1 MPFIDASLSSF
12 ERAIAAPLA
21 AAGVLSIS
29 TVREPVE
36 SRVDRFVSLTRAA
49 DAALAQIEALE
60 VEKAR
65 LEGRLVDAYATL
77 HTIQEQQH
85 AGAALV
91 GHNGVVPVSVSQVV
105 TQEIALATGVGAGE
119 VSRRLT
125 LATAPRRHRVVRA
138 ALRRGDVS
146 LARALQVVSEA
157 SALPDE
163 AMPALEET
171 VLAPGRDGHAPSQR
185 TFTTRLRRCV
195 RSADARGQ
203 EERRVSAAA
212 SRTVYGRLTE
222 DGLGTLTVV
231 APAERV
237 VAILDRADQ
246 VARSVRA
253 AGDERT
259 LEQLRCDVVC
269 DLLIHGW
276 PTAGLRSADTATA
289 GSAAVGGT
297 VAQGSPA
304 AFGGDSDR
312 VGTVAQGPAGPGT
325 GDGPVAIGPG
335 DWGRAPEARVWI
347 VVPFE
352 VAAGLSDAA
361 CEIPGHGWV
370 TAAHAREIMIAQGSV
385 WQRLA
390 VDVDTGR
397 ALELSTDRYAPTRA
411 MVDHVRA
418 VDGVCRGPGCE
429 VPAHRCDLDHEI
441 PWPRG
446 RTEVGNLHA
455 KHRSC
460 HNTKTA
466 RLWHSAPAP
475 DDGLRWTTLAGRD
488 YVTYPKDWRAALRAA
503 DTDRRARHPE
513 LDHEPPRRDDPPPF

>member
-1 MPFIDASLSSF
+1 MPFIDVSLSPLERATAASLT
-12 ERAIAAPLA
+12 
-21 AAGVLSIS
+21 AAGVLSVS
-29 TVREPVE
+29 AAGEAVGT
-36 SRVDRFVSLTRAA
+36 RVDRFVSLARAA

-65 LEGRLVDAYATL
+65 LEGRLVDAYAALTS
-77 HTIQEQQH
+77 IQEQQH

-91 GHNGVVPVSVSQVV
+91 GHNGVVPVSVSQIV
-105 TQEIALATGVGAGE
+105 TQEIALATGVGVGE
-119 VSRRLT
+119 VSRRLA
-125 LATAPRRHRVVRA
+125 LATAPRRHRVMRA

-146 LARALQVVSEA
+146 LARALQVVSET

-163 AMPALEET
+163 VMPALEEAL
-171 VLAPGRDGHAPSQR
+171 LAPGRDGHAPSQR

-203 EERRVSAAA
+203 EELRLSAAG

-222 DGLGTLTVV
+222 DGLGVLTVV

-237 VAILDRADQ
+237 VAILDRADE
-246 VARSVRA
+246 VARAVRA
-253 AGDERT
+253 SGDERT

-269 DLLIHGW
+269 DLLLHGW
-276 PTAGLRSADTATA
+276 LTDGLRAGDATA
-289 GSAAVGGT
+289 SG
-297 VAQGSPA
+297 
-304 AFGGDSDR
+304 
-312 VGTVAQGPAGPGT
+312 GPGS
-325 GDGPVAIGPG
+325 
-335 DWGRAPEARVWI
+335 WGRPPKARVWI

-370 TAAHAREIMIAQGSV
+370 TAAHAREIMTAPDSV

-397 ALELSTDRYAPTRA
+397 ALELSSDRYVPSRA

-429 VPAHRCDLDHEI
+429 VPAHRCDLDHEV

-455 KHRSC
+455 KHRFC

-466 RLWHSAPAP
+466 RLWRSEPTP
-475 DDGLRWTTLAGRD
+475 DDALTWTTLAGRR
-488 YVTYPKDWRAALRAA
+488 YVTYPKDWRAALRGPGPGH
-503 DTDRRARHPE
+503 DNNTGTDRAVVTATVRGAPAAA
-513 LDHEPPRRDDPPPF
+513 DDPPPF